1 MSILRKSAGLATI
14 PDRPERPMSSTQLSP
29 VVHLRTTEPDVIRA
43 SIRGMRTSALQF
55 VPTGTESELTRIPM
69 PSQQL
74 DIVRFAPA
82 FEFEGATSPENATVV
97 FVLATPRQGHCF
109 NFSTDTGP
117 GYMGFWPT
125 EGPLHSITPA
135 GYRNATLTLPLEELV
150 RALESRDVR
159 PPPRF
164 FKSATAMRV
173 NASTLLAMQKLIA
186 EIRSVV
192 AGGDSVLEDRRW
204 RVNLERVTRTLF
216 ADALAGGIRHLV
228 PEASLSLQKSEM
240 RFRLARDYIAAHLG
254 QPLYLDDLC
263 LACGLSRRGLQ
274 QIFREKTG
282 TSPMEY
288 LSLRRL
294 HGARQELKAGVG
306 WGGIKAVALKWG
318 FWHLGRFSA
327 KYRRIFGEL
336 PSASLEKR
344 SE

>member
-1 MSILRKSAGLATI
+1 MSILRKLAGLVTI
-14 PDRPERPMSSTQLSP
+14 PDRPERSMSSSTQLSP

-69 PSQQL
+69 PSQIL

-117 GYMGFWPT
+117 GSMGFWPA

-159 PPPRF
+159 PSPRF
-164 FKSATAMRV
+164 FKSATAMRA

-216 ADALAGGIRHLV
+216 ADALAGGIRRLV
-228 PEASLSLQKSEM
+228 PRSQSFFAKI
-240 RFRLARDYIAAHLG
+240 RDALPAG
-254 QPLYLDDLC
+254 Q
-263 LACGLSRRGLQ
+263 
-274 QIFREKTG
+274 
-282 TSPMEY
+282 
-288 LSLRRL
+288 RL
-294 HGARQELKAGVG
+294 HGRAS
-306 WGGIKAVALKWG
+306 WPTALS
-318 FWHLGRFSA
+318 GRPLSGLRA
-327 KYRRIFGEL
+327 
-336 PSASLEKR
+336 
-344 SE
+344 

>member
-1 MSILRKSAGLATI
+1 MPG
-14 PDRPERPMSSTQLSP
+14 RPERPMSSTQLSP

-135 GYRNATLTLPLEELV
+135 GYCNATLTLPLEELV

-173 NASTLLAMQKLIA
+173 NASALLAMQKLVA

-240 RFRLARDYIAAHLG
+240 RYRLARDYIAAHLG

-294 HGARQELKAGVG
+294 HGAHQELKAGVG

-327 KYRRIFGEL
+327 KYQRIFGEL
-336 PSASLEKR
+336 PSATAGKA
-344 SE
+344 

>member
-1 MSILRKSAGLATI
+1 MSKLRKSAGLVTI
-14 PDRPERPMSSTQLSP
+14 PDGPGRSMSSTQLSP
-29 VVHLRTTEPDVIRA
+29 VVRLRTTEPDVIRA

-55 VPTGTESELTRIPM
+55 VPTGTESELTHIPM

-97 FVLATPRQGHCF
+97 FVLATPQHGHSF
-109 NFSTDTGP
+109 NFSTDTEP
-117 GYMGFWPT
+117 GLMGFWPM

-164 FKSATAMRV
+164 LNCATAMRT
-173 NASTLLAMQKLIA
+173 NAATLLAMQELIA
-186 EIRSVV
+186 EIRFVV

-204 RVNLERVTRTLF
+204 RLNLERATRALF

-228 PEASLSLQKSEM
+228 PEASLSLQKSET
-240 RFRLARDYIAAHLG
+240 RFRRARDYMAAHLG

-263 LACGLSRRGLQ
+263 HGLRAEPARPPADFSGKNRHLANGISFPATAAWSPPGAQDRRRMGRNQGRSAQMGLLASGP
-274 QIFREKTG
+274 F
-282 TSPMEY
+282 
-288 LSLRRL
+288 
-294 HGARQELKAGVG
+294 
-306 WGGIKAVALKWG
+306 
-318 FWHLGRFSA
+318 F
-327 KYRRIFGEL
+327 RRIPTHFW
-336 PSASLEKR
+336 
-344 SE
+344 